1 MRNEVARV
9 YFQKLAR
16 QVGYRSAL
24 RAMRKSRFTRE
35 ECRDTLSPL
44 RHCVRIR

>member
-1 MRNEVARV
+1 MMNDIARV

-24 RAMRKSRFTRE
+24 RAMRKAHFSQD
-35 ECRDTLSPL
+35 ECRETLSGM

>member
-1 MRNEVARV
+1 MRNEVASV

-16 QVGYRSAL
+16 LVGYRSAL
-24 RAMRKSRFTRE
+24 RAMRKAHFTLE
-35 ECRDTLSPL
+35 ECRDALSPL

>member
-1 MRNEVARV
+1 MSDVSRV

-24 RAMRKSRFTRE
+24 RAMRKLHYTPQQ
-35 ECRDTLSPL
+35 CRDALVPV
-44 RHCVRIR
+44 RHCVRVQ